1 MECLGKLKFNL
12 KKLIQFGVFLIGV
25 AILCWQTSSTF
36 ETFSSFRTTFAISK
50 ETPKNFPTPT
60 IVVCQEPN
68 WNNGVIINEGEE
80 MVDISDEDWISKKFH
95 KLNDKMNISINVPIE
110 KKIGVEINF
119 IGW

>member
-1 MECLGKLKFNL
+1 MW
-12 KKLIQFGVFLIGV
+12 VFLIGV

-50 ETPKNFPTPT
+50 ETPQNFPTPT

-68 WNNGVIINEGEE
+68 WNNGAVINEGEE

-95 KLNDKMNISINVPIE
+95 KLDDKRRTMPTLPCQ
-110 KKIGVEINF
+110 EIPLMK
-119 IGW
+119 G